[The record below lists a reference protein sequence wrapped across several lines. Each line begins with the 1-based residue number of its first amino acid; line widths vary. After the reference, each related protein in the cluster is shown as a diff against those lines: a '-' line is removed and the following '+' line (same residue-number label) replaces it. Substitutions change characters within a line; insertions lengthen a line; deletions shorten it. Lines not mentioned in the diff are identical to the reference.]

1 MLFLTSEVEDTKR
14 KREERDSA
22 EEILKCFTPAR
33 VTLFAL
39 EADLAA
45 HGTEF
50 LRYFDVKS
58 PDPALLPRRVRRFVS
73 KTKLLFMGEDP

>member
-14 KREERDSA
+14 KKEERDSA
-22 EEILKCFTPAR
+22 EEILTCFTPAR

-45 HGTEF
+45 HGIDF
-50 LRYFDVKS
+50 
-58 PDPALLPRRVRRFVS
+58 
-73 KTKLLFMGEDP
+73 